1 MVNSIKTPKS
11 PKVLMISPYFV
22 PRKRVGALR
31 SFKFAKYLKELDWQ
45 VCVVHLEAKGQT
57 LSDAEKVALEGVA
70 LFTLKTP
77 FDRTIN
83 RSGSDL
89 GVAEQHCAN
98 QIGVEKLVESQAK
111 SVLDTSK
118 DNLLKESG
126 SKDLSEAETRNSV
139 KSQAKKD
146 GVNDGAPIQ
155 RVIDEFERYLPMDT
169 WYPLLRSHLNYME
182 QIIIQEKP
190 DLLWV
195 TADPWSGLSVVR
207 TLSKRLGI
215 PYIVDFRDPFTL
227 CPIRSTKKS
236 SWVQKVEK
244 RLETKVI
251 QESAAIVFTAN
262 ETLKLYQ
269 KTYATYA
276 EKMHLIHN
284 AFDNDLFKG
293 ADEPEQNTDPQPDRV
308 PNRHEKAL
316 GDTKEPSAG
325 IDSSTSGHQRP
336 SLERNSSNELFKI
349 LFLGKFRS
357 SSPVEP
363 LIESFKVLYKNYP
376 DFFSSL
382 RIYHIGTLE
391 VRIQNELDKLGFTKH
406 FSSLSPVPYDK
417 VPDFIEEFDGLISLL
432 NPNRNMVIPSKFW
445 DYLPA
450 TPPIISIGTNPEM
463 DEILTNTQRGYQFDS
478 VQTQEIAN
486 KLYELGLRRAPYAI
500 TGETPKGHYERI
512 AGFSAKQKTKEL
524 SRLFMSVITN

>member
-1 MVNSIKTPKS
+1 MVNSIKT

-31 SFKFAKYLKELDWQ
+31 SFKFAKHLKELDWQ

-89 GVAEQHCAN
+89 GVAEQDGVN
-98 QIGVEKLVESQAK
+98 QIGLEKLLESQSK
-111 SVLDTSK
+111 SVLSK
-118 DNLLKESG
+118 RNHHTLKKCG
-126 SKDLSEAETRNSV
+126 PKDLSEAQTLNSTKRQAMKGVV
-139 KSQAKKD
+139 K
-146 GVNDGAPIQ
+146 DGAPIQ
-155 RVIDEFERYLPMDT
+155 RAIDEFERYLPMDT

-190 DLLWV
+190 DLLWI

-207 TLSKRLGI
+207 TLFKRLGI

-227 CPIRSTKKS
+227 CPIRSNKKS
-236 SWVQKVEK
+236 GWVQKVEK
-244 RLETKVI
+244 RLESKVI

-284 AFDNDLFKG
+284 AFDNDLFRR
-293 ADEPEQNTDPQPDRV
+293 AVEHEQNKDPKPGRV
-308 PNRHEKAL
+308 NDQNEKAL
-316 GDTKEPSAG
+316 GETKDLSTGVE
-325 IDSSTSGHQRP
+325 SSTSGYQRY
-336 SLERNSSNELFKI
+336 SMKRNSNNKHIKF

-363 LIESFKVLYKNYP
+363 LIESFKVLNEKHP
-376 DFFSSL
+376 DFFSKL

-391 VRIQNELDKLGFTKH
+391 ARVQNELDSLGFTKH
-406 FSSLSPVPYDK
+406 FLSLSPVPYDK

-445 DYLPA
+445 DYLPS

-478 VQTQEIAN
+478 VQTQDIAN
-486 KLYELGLRRAPYAI
+486 KLYEIGFHRAPYAL
-500 TGETPKGHYERI
+500 TSETSKGHYERI
-512 AGFSAKQKTKEL
+512 AGFSAKQKTMEL
-524 SRLFMSVITN
+524 SHLFMSVITN